1 MTLCQSENYS
11 FDFFSP
17 CTVSSVTPPLSL
29 SLSLCSKIQGEDEA
43 EGAGWAD
50 CHTTSICTKR
60 KLNKN
65 QSNPL
70 FENNEY

>member
-1 MTLCQSENYS
+1 M
-11 FDFFSP
+11 
-17 CTVSSVTPPLSL
+17 TPPLSL

-65 QSNPL
+65 QSNPVSKITNTDIVSQVAVVV
-70 FENNEY
+70 FDIEINPI